1 MFYEFHDY
9 MVELQKEQKN
19 YHMNKKQYTRH
30 IVTQLLNR
38 SLEPTVKH
46 KRFLR
51 IVRLSMGCYVL
62 SLFVFLLTGLAPV
75 FGWLMNGDLTT
86 MLALCSIDI
95 VWRIRDIT
103 IQNRR

>member
-1 MFYEFHDY
+1 
-9 MVELQKEQKN
+9 
-19 YHMNKKQYTRH
+19 MNKKQYTLH

-62 SLFVFLLTGLAPV
+62 SLCVFLLTGLAPV
-75 FGWLMNGDLTT
+75 SGWLMYGALTT
-86 MLALCSIDI
+86 MIALFSIDI
-95 VWRIRDIT
+95 VWRIRAIT
-103 IQNRR
+103 KRMKENEQEE